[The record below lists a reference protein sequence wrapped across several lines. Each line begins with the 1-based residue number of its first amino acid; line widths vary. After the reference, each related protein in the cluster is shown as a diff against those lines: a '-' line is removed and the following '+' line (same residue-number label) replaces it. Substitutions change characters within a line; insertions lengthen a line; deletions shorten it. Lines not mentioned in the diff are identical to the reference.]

1 MESASFRLAVRAFLM
16 HAVPQRLVL
25 ARTDTGSRE
34 GRGAATRKRGAREQD
49 VRSETPCVGRFIVTG
64 AGLTA
69 VLQPV
74 DVRVAAQCFRKPPGA
89 RVRHAPEAEGGRED
103 AATGGDRMTVTRAR
117 PYVQPWRPAKPGPG
131 CGQGSRGSLLD
142 SVLDHVS
149 EALVRG
155 EDVRNSNF
163 GSFRLRDKPTRP
175 GRNPKTGSRRRSV
188 DAGSSRFRRAAR
200 SGCGWRPGTAPLMP
214 RRVPRE
220 GGQSQLRVGASRER
234 EGARASS
241 RGAMTP

>member
-103 AATGGDRMTVTRAR
+103 AATGASMFRG
-117 PYVQPWRPAKPGPG
+117 KPG
-131 CGQGSRGSLLD
+131 
-142 SVLDHVS
+142 
-149 EALVRG
+149 
-155 EDVRNSNF
+155 F
-163 GSFRLRDKPTRP
+163 GL
-175 GRNPKTGSRRRSV
+175 
-188 DAGSSRFRRAAR
+188 FRRFFGE
-200 SGCGWRPGTAPLMP
+200 SGPGFSTGCPHPDGRPGTPKRAGLVVMTGRLIRSLPGGPP
-214 RRVPRE
+214 RD
-220 GGQSQLRVGASRER
+220 A
-234 EGARASS
+234 ARPDV
-241 RGAMTP
+241 RWRPPPG